1 MKKYFFVPVLLLVAI
16 GLVFSLSAQASAGG
30 EPIILGLPTA
40 VNTDWGH
47 DDINAVN
54 LAVSEINAKGGV
66 TVGGEKR
73 PFKVVVTDTRGM
85 DPATPAHNALM
96 AVEKLILQKK
106 PHAIVVGFA
115 RSEIFMAGMDLIA
128 KHKIPYIGSYA
139 TTHMF
144 QKQFAKDPAKYKY
157 LFRVSADGIVSARTV
172 TDAIDTLKKQH
183 GLSRVFFMP
192 QDTLLSKGFNGVLKR
207 HCEKTGW
214 EVVGWETSASDAT
227 DFSVVLS
234 KVKESKAQI
243 ICTFWDVARGGTILL
258 KQWTSMRIPALF
270 VGFVVGANSPRGWDF
285 LGKDI
290 KYSIYTEAPI
300 GSAIPLKKLLKTR
313 EFVEAFIKK
322 YGKQHGTW
330 LTGAAYDS
338 IYVLAGAIERA
349 GSLDPDK
356 IVAELEKTDYSG
368 VIGRVKFDK
377 THQVIYGTDPKE
389 SALCLAYQWQ
399 DDGKMVPIY
408 PPSVAEGKVVL
419 PPWMK

>member
-1 MKKYFFVPVLLLVAI
+1 MKKHLFACLVVMVCSLFFLSFFALAGDPV
-16 GLVFSLSAQASAGG
+16 
-30 EPIILGLPTA
+30 ILGLPTA
-40 VNTDWGH
+40 VKTDWGH
-47 DDINAVN
+47 DSINAVN

-66 TVGGEKR
+66 QVGGEKR

-85 DPATPAHNALM
+85 DPATPAHDALM
-96 AVEKLILQKK
+96 ATEKLILQKK

-139 TTHMF
+139 TTHIF

-157 LFRVSADGIVSARTV
+157 LFRASADAIVSARAV
-172 TDAIDTLKKQH
+172 TDAIDTLKEQH
-183 GLSRVFFMP
+183 SLSRVFFMP

-214 EVVGWETSASDAT
+214 KVVGWEAIASDAT
-227 DFSVVLS
+227 DFSAVLT
-234 KVKESKAQI
+234 KVKESDAQI

-258 KQWTSMRIPALF
+258 KQWTSMRVPALF

-290 KYSIYTEAPI
+290 EYSIHTEAPI
-300 GSAIPLKKLLKTR
+300 GSAIPLKKLSKTR

-322 YGKQHGTW
+322 YGKQRGTW
-330 LTGAAYDS
+330 LTGAAYETV
-338 IYVLAGAIERA
+338 YVLAEAIERA
-349 GSLDPDK
+349 GTLNADK
-356 IVAELEKTDYSG
+356 IVAEVEKTDYIG

-377 THQVIYGTDPKE
+377 THQVTYGTDPKK

-399 DDGKMVPIY
+399 DGKMVPIY
-408 PPSVAEGKVVL
+408 PPSIAEGKVIL